1 MAEIDL
7 IENFRA
13 ALARR
18 GITIKD
24 AARMCS
30 IHSDTLERLLG
41 GRTRKLDAQVLDRIA
56 ACAALRRNDWHDRH
70 RFIAEVFDLPLA
82 PETTP
87 RLDSQIAILM
97 ARVAQLEGSG
107 EPSHKPPAQQVA
119 PRPDPAS
126 SDPKPEPK

>member
-97 ARVAQLEGSG
+97 ARVAQLEGGG
-107 EPSHKPPAQQVA
+107 EPSHKPSSQPVA
-119 PRPDPAS
+119 TRPDAAS
-126 SDPKPEPK
+126 SDLKPEPK

>member
-1 MAEIDL
+1 
-7 IENFRA
+7 
-13 ALARR
+13 
-18 GITIKD
+18 
-24 AARMCS
+24 MCS

-97 ARVAQLEGSG
+97 ARVAQLEGGG
-107 EPSHKPPAQQVA
+107 ELSHKPSTQPVA
-119 PRPDPAS
+119 TRPDAAS
-126 SDPKPEPK
+126 SDLKPEPK